1 MSAATSHPL
10 PSFYTW
16 GFTGAPIQI
25 HLSLEVVTK
34 LRKYIQDS
42 ETGSVC
48 GLLTGDTDKPGITRI
63 LDFKPLPA
71 LDAASVE
78 AAEAVTSDEIVGFY
92 RTTPIGSVAMP
103 DDDRALAASF
113 FRHPSS
119 AFLIIETGKSTIGD
133 ARFCF
138 WGEGELFD
146 WPLMVFPFH
155 EDELAVEEGRR
166 RLNKNRDQS
175 QDPFAGLTEVTSSTE
190 KTLAPL
196 ELPSSA
202 VDRGSAK
209 RREASGQR
217 WLAPALV
224 ALIAAFALVA
234 MFLYFR
240 RGLNPPAPPPVVVA
254 QTEVQEPLGLSIE
267 RRGNDL
273 RVTWNGN
280 ANIMSR
286 ADFGMLLIRGASVSR
301 DVPLS
306 AEELRAGTVV
316 YSAPVDQTRFQ
327 LNVVAG
333 GQVAREFLTVVM
345 PQVADVAPSRP
356 SAASSAGSNLKANAL
371 PRRPIS
377 SEPVAERE
385 LRQFKPLDS
394 PNPPAAAPHRLDE
407 PPLVGGTGPVNAGT
421 PALLNQ
427 PALSPIAP
435 PVSHTQTQSQSQV
448 SSQPPAEVRAQR
460 NPPTQAERSAS
471 EAQPPLPT
479 HQVIPPLPP
488 LLRGVLWKLT
498 TVDVSIAVDASGNV
512 TKAEA
517 VAKPGLHPL
526 LRDAAVQAARRWK
539 FQPAQF
545 NGHAVPA
552 NMVLQF
558 NFAPTR

>member
-10 PSFYTW
+10 PSIYTW

-25 HLSLEVVTK
+25 HLSLEVVTR
-34 LRKYIQDS
+34 LRKHIQDS
-42 ETGSVC
+42 ATGSVC
-48 GLLTGDTDKPGITRI
+48 GLLTGDTDKPGVTRI

-78 AAEAVTSDEIVGFY
+78 AAEAGASDEIVGFY
-92 RTTPIGSVAMP
+92 RTTPMGSVSMP
-103 DDDRALAASF
+103 DEDRALAKSF

-119 AFLIIETGKSTIGD
+119 AFLLIETGKSTIGD

-146 WPLMVFPFH
+146 WPLMVFPFDA
-155 EDELAVEEGRR
+155 DELAVEEGRR
-166 RLNKNRDQS
+166 RLTKGRDQS
-175 QDPFAGLTEVTSSTE
+175 QDPFAGLAEVPPPAEQTQ
-190 KTLAPL
+190 AV
-196 ELPSSA
+196 ELPA
-202 VDRGSAK
+202 PPADRGPAK
-209 RREASGQR
+209 RRQESGNR

-224 ALIAAFALVA
+224 ALIAVFALVG

-240 RGLNPPAPPPVVVA
+240 RGVNPPAAPPVVVA
-254 QTEVQEPLGLSIE
+254 PAEVQEPLGLSVE

-280 ANIMSR
+280 ANIMAK

-345 PQVADVAPSRP
+345 PQAGDSPPGRASVPGSQTGNSKTNAVPRQPVVSEP
-356 SAASSAGSNLKANAL
+356 AAS
-371 PRRPIS
+371 
-377 SEPVAERE
+377 RE
-385 LRQFKPLDS
+385 LKQFKPLDD
-394 PNPPAAAPHRLDE
+394 PNPSVAAPHRLDE
-407 PPLVGGTGPVNAGT
+407 PPPVGGTGPLSAGT
-421 PALLNQ
+421 PSLLSQ

-435 PVSHTQTQSQSQV
+435 PVSQTPSPA
-448 SSQPPAEVRAQR
+448 SSQPPADAPAQR
-460 NPPTQAERSAS
+460 NSPAQAARSAS
-471 EAQPPLPT
+471 EAQPPQPT

-498 TVDVSIAVDASGNV
+498 TVDVNVSVDASGNV
-512 TKAEA
+512 VKAEA
-517 VAKPGLHPL
+517 TPKPGLHPL